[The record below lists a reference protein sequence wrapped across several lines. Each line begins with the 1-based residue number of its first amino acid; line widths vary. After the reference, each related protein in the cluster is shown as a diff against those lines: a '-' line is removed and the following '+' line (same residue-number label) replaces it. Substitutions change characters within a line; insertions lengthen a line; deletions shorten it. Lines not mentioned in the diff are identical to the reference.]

1 MAHTLFVSIILFLK
15 SLLSTITTETK
26 KHPSTDA
33 ASSLWQTPS
42 SIVAN
47 TAPPRSAPAESV
59 AVPSAR
65 GTYEAKDLEESERER
80 GNAEFKGGN
89 FTAAVKCYTKC
100 LGLKG
105 KNYVAFSN
113 RAMAYLK
120 LKEYA
125 RAVVRLCTIWM
136 YYVLVSFDVSN
147 ASVHGT
153 SNKVQYL
160 NPDRCLSS
168 FLSFLLL
175 FSRVTAAAP
184 FWLSPRTWSPCFD
197 AVLLTM
203 PWASTVLHW
212 GI

>member
-1 MAHTLFVSIILFLK
+1 MLFASFIHFLK
-15 SLLSTITTETK
+15 SMLSSITTEAK

-33 ASSLWQTPS
+33 SSSLWQTPS
-42 SIVAN
+42 SIVAS
-47 TAPPRSAPAESV
+47 TAPLRSTAAESV

-125 RAVVRLCTIWM
+125 RAVVRLCTICM
-136 YYVLVSFDVSN
+136 FCVFAIFDVSN

-175 FSRVTAAAP
+175 FSRVTV
-184 FWLSPRTWSPCFD
+184 
-197 AVLLTM
+197 AV
-203 PWASTVLHW
+203 PY
-212 GI
+212 